1 VLAEHLDVRGREL
14 GMEVEK
20 IHVGLEPVAPML
32 DNAPFIT
39 RLVRCAII
47 ELGSSVV
54 PNASEMEVDHIDVDT
69 IDETRCIVEGIVNHI
84 EGVIDL
90 VCLGGEKVE
99 VGEAKQ
105 DVIAGSLDLLAVR
118 HDVGL
123 EDLHGITSTITVSG
137 YSWEGAK
144 TPAQFRVCSN
154 I

>member
-1 VLAEHLDVRGREL
+1 MLAEHLDVRGGEL

-32 DNAPFIT
+32 DDAPLIA

-47 ELGSSVV
+47 ELGSSIM
-54 PNASEMEVDHIDVDT
+54 PNASKMEVDHINVDA
-69 IDETRCIVEGIVNHI
+69 IDKTRSIVKGIVNHI

-90 VCLGGEKVE
+90 ICLDGEKVE

-105 DVIAGSLDLLAVR
+105 DVIASSLDLLAVC

-123 EDLHGITSTITVSG
+123 EDLHGIASTVTASG
-137 YSWEGAK
+137 HIWEGAK
-144 TPAQFRVCSN
+144 TSAQFRV
-154 I
+154 